1 MSLGF
6 QRRPWSQTPSC
17 MKWPGH
23 GAGRAFCPESPQ
35 NSETQDA
42 EEPVLSSLCRITAR
56 PRPTHTC
63 GGAGL
68 QGEKRLL
75 PPGGSGLSTW
85 QWGVL
90 FLPLPPGPLLPSP
103 HSPQPHWP
111 SQCSSPLK
119 RLLLALGASKQSKT
133 SPQRSKERP
142 FEIHFLEIPGFSS
155 SQSALSGIGG
165 GMLGPLYL

>member
-17 MKWPGH
+17 MKWPGR
-23 GAGRAFCPESPQ
+23 GARRAFCPESPQ

-42 EEPVLSSLCRITAR
+42 EEPVLSFLSRIAAR
-56 PRPTHTC
+56 PRPAHTC

-75 PPGGSGLSTW
+75 PPGGSDC
-85 QWGVL
+85 
-90 FLPLPPGPLLPSP
+90 PPGTGACSPSSTSRPLLPSP

-119 RLLLALGASKQSKT
+119 RLLLALGESKRSKT
-133 SPQRSKERP
+133 PPQRSKERP
-142 FEIHFLEIPGFSS
+142 FEIHFLI
-155 SQSALSGIGG
+155 A
-165 GMLGPLYL
+165 